1 MHRVT
6 HTEMDRIREVS
17 AQELQHIAG
26 GRINLRQDGPAPRP
40 QEPSGHGIGYFLPE
54 MEMDTG
60 PIFLPF

>member
-1 MHRVT
+1 MYPAIGK
-6 HTEMDRIREVS
+6 ELDSI
-17 AQELQHIAG
+17 QEISDQDLVLVAG

-40 QEPSGHGIGYFLPE
+40 QQPGGGAGYFLPE